1 MIQLKPFRTLG
12 ILPVLAGM
20 ALTGVH
26 AQTMTDKPNDP
37 MMKIYRATPAK
48 INDLVHTK
56 LDVRFDYKKC
66 YLYGK
71 EWVTLKPHFYSH
83 RQPAEAGRQ
92 RHGSEQ
98 YLGDK
103 KRQSCPFKILL

>member
-1 MIQLKPFRTLG
+1 MIQLKPFRTSG

-56 LDVRFDYKKC
+56 
-66 YLYGK
+66 
-71 EWVTLKPHFYSH
+71 T
-83 RQPAEAGRQ
+83 GRAFRLQ
-92 RHGSEQ
+92 EMLSMCNGIGWTIKLRTFA
-98 YLGDK
+98 
-103 KRQSCPFKILL
+103 PPPTA

>member
-1 MIQLKPFRTLG
+1 LA

-26 AQTMTDKPNDP
+26 AQDMTDKANDP

-56 LDVRFDYKKC
+56 LDVRFDYNK
-66 YLYGK
+66 
-71 EWVTLKPHFYSH
+71 
-83 RQPAEAGRQ
+83 
-92 RHGSEQ
+92 
-98 YLGDK
+98 
-103 KRQSCPFKILL
+103 